1 MKTKKLIYMLL
12 ITTGLVNLAIAE
24 NGSEMMPPPGP
35 YRSIGDVDQYTQ
47 SQKAQDNYMQEQRY
61 GSFDSRSARSNRV
74 VPEWVKQQQMQ
85 MESWMKQSNRPQL
98 QGRNYNQRP
107 IVPRYYP
114 GQQPVFQNNVMPQPF
129 PSARGPVYGPGT
141 PPSDFYMQPMR
152 PAPRY

>member
-1 MKTKKLIYMLL
+1 MKTKKLIYMLV

-47 SQKAQDNYMQEQRY
+47 SQKAQHNYMQGQRY
-61 GSFDSRSARSNRV
+61 GSFDNQSSRSNRV

-85 MESWMKQSNRPQL
+85 MENWMKQSNRPQV
-98 QGRNYNQRP
+98 QGWNNSQRP
-107 IVPRYYP
+107 AVPRYYS
-114 GQQPVFQNNVMPQPF
+114 GQLPVFQNNVMSQPF
-129 PSARGPVYGPGT
+129 PSVRGPVYGPGT
-141 PPSDFYMQPMR
+141 PPPDFYMQPMR